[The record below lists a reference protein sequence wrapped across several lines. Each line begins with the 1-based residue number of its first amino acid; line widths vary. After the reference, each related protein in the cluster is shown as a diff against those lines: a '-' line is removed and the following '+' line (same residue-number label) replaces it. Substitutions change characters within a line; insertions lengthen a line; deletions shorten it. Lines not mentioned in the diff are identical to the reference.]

1 MPAAQLG
8 GGEVCVH
15 LFPEAGALAF
25 IGRSQP
31 HSLALSGVPALPGEH
46 LSISSSEVDRGS
58 VHRETSL
65 SLNVV
70 QQLAQAQALPASKM
84 A

>member
-25 IGRSQP
+25 IGSSQP
-31 HSLALSGVPALPGEH
+31 HSFALAGVPALPGEH
-46 LSISSSEVDRGS
+46 LSISSSEVY
-58 VHRETSL
+58 
-65 SLNVV
+65 
-70 QQLAQAQALPASKM
+70 
-84 A
+84 